1 MSDLILAQRDGAV
14 FEVTL
19 NRPRQRNAIN
29 DEMMQALSVA
39 FDQAE
44 DEFNKGARAVIV
56 RGAGRVFSAGIDL
69 NQFLTP
75 DAGSRKNLFP
85 FTARYQAVL
94 NKIERC
100 SLPVVC
106 VLRGYCLGLAL
117 ELALACDFRIA
128 AERTKLGL
136 PEARLGIIPDVG
148 GSVRLVKLIGPAR
161 AKDLIM
167 TGRNIDLSQALDW
180 GLVNAVFPKDE
191 LDQGLGEFVDALAA
205 SAPLAVSYA
214 KRVVNDIADNAR
226 GLQIE
231 AWAQAQL
238 FRTEDFHNAVKAMID
253 KNLSDRLGRRMKLS
267 FMARHRRSGRAV
279 SR

>member
-1 MSDLILAQRDGAV
+1 MSDLILARRIGQV

-19 NRPRQRNAIN
+19 NRPGERNAIN
-29 DEMMQALSVA
+29 DEMMNAISEA

-44 DEFNKGARAVIV
+44 RDFNDGARVVLV
-56 RGAGRVFSAGIDL
+56 RGAGRVFSSGIDL
-69 NQFLTP
+69 NQFLTL
-75 DAGSRKNLFP
+75 DEGLRKNLFP
-85 FTARYQAVL
+85 FTARYQAIFDKV
-94 NKIERC
+94 ERC
-100 SLPVVC
+100 SLPVIC
-106 VLRGYCLGLAL
+106 VLQGYCLGMAL

-148 GSVRLVKLIGPAR
+148 GTARLVKLIGPAR

-167 TGRNIDLSQALDW
+167 TGRTIDLSQALEW
-180 GLVNAVFPKDE
+180 GLINAVFPKAE
-191 LDQGLGEFVDALAA
+191 LENGLTQFVEALSA

-214 KRVVNDIADNAR
+214 KRVVNDIADNTR

-238 FRTEDFHNAVKAMID
+238 FRSDDFRNAVQAMID
-253 KNLSDRLGRRMKLS
+253 KSYPIDWEGK
-267 FMARHRRSGRAV
+267 
-279 SR
+279 